1 MQQLFLKA
9 RCDPQ
14 ILEDGVQVCS
24 VSGELAEGGASY
36 HLADCRGSGDGV
48 MLDDLLL
55 RACGGGTCRRATLW
69 TEISL

>member
-24 VSGELAEGGASY
+24 VSGELAEEVLQLTY
-36 HLADCRGSGDGV
+36 ICN
-48 MLDDLLL
+48 
-55 RACGGGTCRRATLW
+55 
-69 TEISL
+69 I